1 LACFGQAAFFF
12 QHGGLQGRNGCGDLR
27 GGDDALR
34 QRLLARQL
42 QQALGMGF
50 EQDQVGRGT
59 DLNL

>member
-1 LACFGQAAFFF
+1 MVAGSA
-12 QHGGLQGRNGCGDLR
+12 R
-27 GGDDALR
+27 GDDALR
-34 QRLLARQL
+34 QRLLLAA